1 MYCIRVNFRSTW
13 ICPSAA
19 AAKKKTHVA
28 SNDEA
33 RMTNDEGIRNDEF
46 RLRMSILVRI
56 FVISASSFSI
66 RASSFAG
73 MIGNGLIVPRY
84 SSKEGK
90 VAKVATVPP
99 GRLAAHRRNKA
110 E

>member
-1 MYCIRVNFRSTW
+1 
-13 ICPSAA
+13 
-19 AAKKKTHVA
+19 
-28 SNDEA
+28 
-33 RMTNDEGIRNDEF
+33 MTNDEGIRNDEF
-46 RLRMSILVRI
+46 RLRMSILAQI
-56 FVISASSFSI
+56 FVI

-73 MIGNGLIVPRY
+73 MISNGLIVPRY

-99 GRLAAHRRNKA
+99 GRLAGHRRNKA

>member
-46 RLRMSILVRI
+46 QLRMSILARI
-56 FVISASSFSI
+56 FVIS
-66 RASSFAG
+66 ASSFAG